1 MPSVRMLNNYI
12 ISGVPYRAGDL
23 VSLDSGLATQL
34 AAGGIVDYTQAA
46 VDQAIADG
54 EVLRYPE
61 ADYLLLHPVAS
72 TDQVQSYEPS
82 VTAANSFYSVVGG
95 GTHIINGGSPVI
107 LDSCQV
113 RSGNENGAAT
123 ALNNYILFQDDTSG
137 VTFLKLLGGFKVA
150 GQDGFFEWN
159 DGFYVPRLKLFLAGD
174 DYVTVAWRLPQ

>member
-46 VDQAIADG
+46 VDRAIAEG
-54 EVLRYPE
+54 EVLRYPA
-61 ADYLLLHPVAS
+61 ADYLIINP
-72 TDQVQSYEPS
+72 QSVSQAAQNYEPV
-82 VTAANSFYSVVGG
+82 VTAQNSFYTVANG

-107 LDSCQV
+107 LDSCQA
-113 RSGNENGAAT
+113 RSGAENGAAT

-137 VTFLKLLGGFKVA
+137 TTFFKLLGGFKVEGA
-150 GQDGFFEWN
+150 LGFYNWRP
-159 DGFYVPRLKLFLAGD
+159 GLYVPRLKLYLAGD
-174 DYVTVAWRLPQ
+174 DYVTVTWRLPS